1 MDGSLCR
8 MIQEGDHRER
18 RDEPASAHVADC
30 PHCRAHLEGV
40 AVLGDRLRG
49 LPASRAVMPSPLKL
63 KLLAS
68 LEAEATPGGGAAP
81 RGVVLPLLPRWR
93 KLIYPTALAAS
104 LVLGFISGGRYVL
117 GDFGGNTQVER
128 TIGMYIEDVTHD
140 HYLIER
146 IGRPLE
152 VAMSD
157 EADLSRW
164 LSESLSFPIELPQT
178 GNEFALEGGRVWH
191 TVGRLSAM
199 ASYLGE
205 DGSRTILFGVPAAN
219 LELKGA
225 DSTVIGGRTVFQG
238 EAWGREARVWIEG
251 DLALALV
258 SLDGRMP
265 AGWSTEFL
273 GRVNP

>member
-1 MDGSLCR
+1 
-8 MIQEGDHRER
+8 
-18 RDEPASAHVADC
+18 
-30 PHCRAHLEGV
+30 
-40 AVLGDRLRG
+40 
-49 LPASRAVMPSPLKL
+49 MPSPLKL

-81 RGVVLPLLPRWR
+81 RGVVLPMLPRWR

-157 EADLSRW
+157 EADLSAW

-225 DSTVIGGRTVFQG
+225 DSSVIGGRTVFQG